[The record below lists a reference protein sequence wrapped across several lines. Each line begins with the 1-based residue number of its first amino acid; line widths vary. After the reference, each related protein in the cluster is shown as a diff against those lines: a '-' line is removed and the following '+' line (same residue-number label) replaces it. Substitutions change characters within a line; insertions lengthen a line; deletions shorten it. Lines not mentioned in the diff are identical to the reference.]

1 MQVSD
6 GRAQGL
12 AKFATIVLCAL
23 TPLVTPMPGAA
34 KVNSAEA
41 ANRGVYS
48 VNDRADRNLLRP
60 VAKAYTK
67 VVPGFLRRAV
77 HNVLLNLG
85 TPSVAVNQ
93 LLQGKPDEAFS
104 DSGRFLLNS
113 TVGIGGIFDP
123 ATEMGIDE
131 HTEDFGQTLAVWGVP
146 SGPYM
151 VVPFWGPSYLRHA
164 FGMIV
169 EFFASP
175 LRLISPARDRYIAY
189 GIAIIDRR
197 ARLIGPDEL
206 IGGDDYLFVRE
217 AYQQRREYLILD
229 GAMDEDPFMLDEA
242 WEEE

>member
-1 MQVSD
+1 MSGVAQVNA
-6 GRAQGL
+6 G
-12 AKFATIVLCAL
+12 
-23 TPLVTPMPGAA
+23 
-34 KVNSAEA
+34 EA
-41 ANRGVYS
+41 ANRGVHG
-48 VNDRADRNLLRP
+48 VNDRADRAFLRP

-67 VVPGFLRRAV
+67 IFPGFVRRAV

-93 LLQGKPDEAFS
+93 LLQGKPNEALS
-104 DSGRFLLNS
+104 DSGRFLVNS
-113 TVGIGGIFDP
+113 SVGVLGIFDP
-123 ATEMGIDE
+123 ATKLGIEE

-151 VVPFWGPSYLRHA
+151 VVPLWGPGYLRHA
-164 FGMIV
+164 FGMVV

-189 GIAIIDRR
+189 GVAIIDRR

-206 IGGDDYLFVRE
+206 IAGDNYLFVRE

-229 GAMDEDPFMLDEA
+229 GAVQEDPFMMDEA
-242 WEEE
+242 WEEEP